1 MGSRDYGNE
10 SEDRA
15 VRYLENIGFVIVER
29 NYYARKLG
37 EIDVVATRGGVIH
50 FIEVKSSK
58 GSFDPVYNITPSK
71 LSKIIKSA
79 QYYMKVKALDSP
91 YCIDALIVRG
101 NDMDFL
107 ENITI

>member
-1 MGSRDYGNE
+1 MSSRDYGNK
-10 SEDRA
+10 SEDIA
-15 VRYLENIGFVIVER
+15 VRYLENKGFKIVER

-37 EIDVVATRGGVIH
+37 EIDIVAYRDGVIH

-71 LSKIIKSA
+71 LSKIIKSS
-79 QYYMKVKALDSP
+79 QYYMKVKNLDSP

-101 NDMDFL
+101 RDMELL